1 MSHVAVNEHGKII
14 VADEAIA
21 TIAGAAAL
29 ESYGLVGMCS
39 RSRLKD
45 NFVELLGKEN
55 LSRGIEITLNNNKV
69 VIDLYIIVSW
79 GTKISEVAQNVMETV
94 KYAVENQVGLHAR
107 PATFFIQKANEFKSS
122 IWIEKEER
130 RVNAK
135 SLLGILS
142 LGIVGGT
149 AIRIIADGSDE
160 QSAVDA
166 LVGLVESGFSEDS
179 R

>member
-1 MSHVAVNEHGKII
+1 MFV
-14 VADEAIA
+14 
-21 TIAGAAAL
+21 
-29 ESYGLVGMCS
+29 
-39 RSRLKD
+39 KD
-45 NFVELLGKEN
+45 
-55 LSRGIEITLNNNKV
+55 
-69 VIDLYIIVSW
+69 
-79 GTKISEVAQNVMETV
+79 VMV
-94 KYAVENQVGLHAR
+94 QNQVGLHAR

-149 AIRIIADGSDE
+149 QIGIIADGADE
-160 QSAVDA
+160 ETAVEG
-166 LVGLVESGFSEDS
+166 LVELVESGFAEET

>member
-1 MSHVAVNEHGKII
+1 MFV
-14 VADEAIA
+14 
-21 TIAGAAAL
+21 
-29 ESYGLVGMCS
+29 
-39 RSRLKD
+39 KD
-45 NFVELLGKEN
+45 V
-55 LSRGIEITLNNNKV
+55 KV
-69 VIDLYIIVSW
+69 
-79 GTKISEVAQNVMETV
+79 Q
-94 KYAVENQVGLHAR
+94 NQVGLHAR

-149 AIRIIADGSDE
+149 QIRVIADGADE
-160 QSAVDA
+160 EAAVDG
-166 LVGLVESGFSEDS
+166 LVELVESGFAEET

>member
-1 MSHVAVNEHGKII
+1 MFV
-14 VADEAIA
+14 
-21 TIAGAAAL
+21 
-29 ESYGLVGMCS
+29 
-39 RSRLKD
+39 KD
-45 NFVELLGKEN
+45 
-55 LSRGIEITLNNNKV
+55 
-69 VIDLYIIVSW
+69 
-79 GTKISEVAQNVMETV
+79 VMV
-94 KYAVENQVGLHAR
+94 QNQVGLHAR

-149 AIRIIADGSDE
+149 TIRIIADGADE
-160 QSAVDA
+160 QEAVTA
-166 LVGLVESGFSEDS
+166 LTELVDSGFAEES